1 MHLARLARFEALGD
15 VFRLFLPVKFA
26 LLLLVLL
33 RHVLLN
39 ELRYKVAIRTMTVS
53 D

>member
-1 MHLARLARFEALGD
+1 MQLARLARFKVLRD
-15 VFRLFLPVKFA
+15 VFRLLLPVKLSLF
-26 LLLLVLL
+26 LLVLL

-39 ELRYKVAIRTMTVS
+39 ELRYKVAICAMSVS